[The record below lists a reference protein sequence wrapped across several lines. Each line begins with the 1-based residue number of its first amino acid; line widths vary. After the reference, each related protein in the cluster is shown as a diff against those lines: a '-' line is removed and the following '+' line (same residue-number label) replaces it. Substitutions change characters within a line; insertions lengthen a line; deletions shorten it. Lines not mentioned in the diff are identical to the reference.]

1 MLVDGR
7 SRRLIKGQDDVKCS
21 FWGIMGKNRILIRNG
36 FIKWKLINKLHCIST
51 GLCWFIVL
59 SLTSGKKITNEK
71 VFKYQSAGDKTIEI
85 VESAKLP
92 QLAHHLRPIFGL
104 VFHWRHITY
113 FFKIL
118 WPCRQSMNIKSRNK
132 CWHATAELY
141 NTCKIASI
149 VLPMKEWSFLLYRAK
164 LQGPNQTF
172 SSFSEWINALWLSH
186 FSFICKWKTQKIMG
200 VIWHCFA
207 LCCDVTDI

>member
-1 MLVDGR
+1 MATRYPLVNPIQSNPTAYLLNCADLLCCQYKIFYLLINVGRWSFTQTDKRAGWRKMLLLG
-7 SRRLIKGQDDVKCS
+7 LT
-21 FWGIMGKNRILIRNG
+21 WLLIMGKNRILIGNG

-104 VFHWRHITY
+104 VLSKIICWR
-113 FFKIL
+113 
-118 WPCRQSMNIKSRNK
+118 SG
-132 CWHATAELY
+132 WHKVRETG
-141 NTCKIASI
+141 KG
-149 VLPMKEWSFLLYRAK
+149 LPR
-164 LQGPNQTF
+164 
-172 SSFSEWINALWLSH
+172 
-186 FSFICKWKTQKIMG
+186 
-200 VIWHCFA
+200 
-207 LCCDVTDI
+207 

>member
-1 MLVDGR
+1 MNCADLLCCQYKIFYLLINVGRWSFTQTDKRAGWRKMLLLG
-7 SRRLIKGQDDVKCS
+7 LT
-21 FWGIMGKNRILIRNG
+21 WLLIMGKNRILIGNG

-104 VFHWRHITY
+104 VISTSTMRFCC
-113 FFKIL
+113 IL
-118 WPCRQSMNIKSRNK
+118 DKVSVHHLIWV
-132 CWHATAELY
+132 H
-141 NTCKIASI
+141 
-149 VLPMKEWSFLLYRAK
+149 
-164 LQGPNQTF
+164 QTF
-172 SSFSEWINALWLSH
+172 KFRNCSLTGKVKSN
-186 FSFICKWKTQKIMG
+186 K
-200 VIWHCFA
+200 
-207 LCCDVTDI
+207 

>member
-1 MLVDGR
+1 MLLLG
-7 SRRLIKGQDDVKCS
+7 LT
-21 FWGIMGKNRILIRNG
+21 WLLIMGKNRILIGNG

-104 VFHWRHITY
+104 VFFSKTNAFKYFHSNLFSKFQIYPSTPIT
-113 FFKIL
+113 L
-118 WPCRQSMNIKSRNK
+118 R
-132 CWHATAELY
+132 
-141 NTCKIASI
+141 
-149 VLPMKEWSFLLYRAK
+149 
-164 LQGPNQTF
+164 
-172 SSFSEWINALWLSH
+172 
-186 FSFICKWKTQKIMG
+186 KWKFEQFHKSVGIVARG
-200 VIWHCFA
+200 PIQ
-207 LCCDVTDI
+207 L

>member
-1 MLVDGR
+1 MLNCADLLCCQYKIFYLLINVGR
-7 SRRLIKGQDDVKCS
+7 WS
-21 FWGIMGKNRILIRNG
+21 FTQTDKRAGWRKMLLLGLTWLLIMGKNRILIGNG

-104 VFHWRHITY
+104 VFFTTGTLFQQI
-113 FFKIL
+113 
-118 WPCRQSMNIKSRNK
+118 CRCI
-132 CWHATAELY
+132 CF
-141 NTCKIASI
+141 
-149 VLPMKEWSFLLYRAK
+149 VLT
-164 LQGPNQTF
+164 N
-172 SSFSEWINALWLSH
+172 
-186 FSFICKWKTQKIMG
+186 
-200 VIWHCFA
+200 
-207 LCCDVTDI
+207 

>member
-1 MLVDGR
+1 MNCADLLCCQYKIFYLLINVGRWSFTQTDKRAGWRKMLLLG
-7 SRRLIKGQDDVKCS
+7 LT
-21 FWGIMGKNRILIRNG
+21 WLLIMGKNRILIGNG

-104 VFHWRHITY
+104 VLFPTTI
-113 FFKIL
+113 
-118 WPCRQSMNIKSRNK
+118 PIKSESVHSEYGPSIDWELQCSLSYYSRNSQMFF
-132 CWHATAELY
+132 CRCTIII
-141 NTCKIASI
+141 IAFTI
-149 VLPMKEWSFLLYRAK
+149 VLLRLFSISKIIWFCMYQLLQDYTSE
-164 LQGPNQTF
+164 LQKAN
-172 SSFSEWINALWLSH
+172 
-186 FSFICKWKTQKIMG
+186 
-200 VIWHCFA
+200 
-207 LCCDVTDI
+207 

>member
-1 MLVDGR
+1 MVALLGPVTLWLV
-7 SRRLIKGQDDVKCS
+7 
-21 FWGIMGKNRILIRNG
+21 
-36 FIKWKLINKLHCIST
+36 
-51 GLCWFIVL
+51 
-59 SLTSGKKITNEK
+59 
-71 VFKYQSAGDKTIEI
+71 
-85 VESAKLP
+85 
-92 QLAHHLRPIFGL
+92 
-104 VFHWRHITY
+104 TY

-164 LQGPNQTF
+164 LQGPNQNF

-207 LCCDVTDI
+207 LCCDVTDMKYHRFTVIVTRYHRCRFTPFSIEPGWPKILKRQISVY